1 MNDVQAVNS
10 LNQMADRVAPQS
22 SVRDNSVKPAA
33 SMASDMPAKD
43 SAETRQ
49 DLDSAVKR
57 LNDYAQSTQRDLQFS
72 LDESSGRT
80 VITVLDRTTDEVIRQ
95 LPNDVTLNLARQLS
109 EGDAIQLFSAQ
120 A

>member
-10 LNQMADRVAPQS
+10 LNQMSDRVASQS
-22 SVRDNSVKPAA
+22 GVREAAVKPLERPVAEV
-33 SMASDMPAKD
+33 
-43 SAETRQ
+43 AETPQ
-49 DLDSAVKR
+49 DLDKAVKR

-80 VITVLDRTTDEVIRQ
+80 VITVLDTTTDEVIRQ
-95 LPNDVTLNLARQLS
+95 LPNEVTLNLARQLS